1 MATKHGRSTNNEIL
15 EENSNLV
22 KISCFIYPTYSKE
35 VEEELRK
42 AGFDYAYSFGQKN
55 LGSLKVLGKGKT
67 GIVVLVE
74 PYKVLKIRRTDAPKE
89 TLEIE
94 AKLQIKAGEEVA
106 PRVYDYGK
114 NFILMEYIHGRNL
127 MKNERRETIIDLL
140 ERARILE
147 EKLIEHKELSRPWKN
162 VIVSYNRTYII
173 DYDSATIKEKPR
185 NVTKLLS
192 NYLNRRDLGVKYSKS
207 EITFDQ
213 LLSQL
218 F

>member
-1 MATKHGRSTNNEIL
+1 M
-15 EENSNLV
+15 V
-22 KISCFIYPTYSKE
+22 KISSFIYPTYSKE
-35 VEEELRK
+35 VEEELKK

-55 LGSLKVLGKGKT
+55 LGKLRVLGKGKT

-74 PYKVLKIRRTDAPKE
+74 PRKVLKIRRTDAPKE

-94 AKLQIKAGEEVA
+94 AKFQIQAGEEVA

-114 NFILMEYIHGRNL
+114 NFILMEYIRGRNL
-127 MKNERRETIIDLL
+127 TKNERRETIIDLL
-140 ERARILE
+140 KRAKILE

-162 VIVSYNRTYII
+162 VMITNNRTYII

-192 NYLNRRDLGVKYSKS
+192 NYLNKRDLGIKYSKS

>member
-1 MATKHGRSTNNEIL
+1 M
-15 EENSNLV
+15 V
-22 KISCFIYPTYSKE
+22 KISYFIYPYYSKE

-42 AGFDYAYSFGQKN
+42 AGFDYAFSFGQKS
-55 LGSLKVLGKGKT
+55 LGRLKVLGKGKT

-74 PYKVLKIRRTDAPKE
+74 PYKALKIRRTDAPKE

-94 AKLQIKAGEEVA
+94 AKMQIKAGEEVA

-114 NFILMEYIHGRNL
+114 NFILMEYIRGRNL
-127 MKNERRETIIDLL
+127 TKNETRETIIDLL
-140 ERARILE
+140 KRARILE
-147 EKLIEHKELSRPWKN
+147 EKFIEHKELRRPWEN
-162 VIVSYNRTYII
+162 VMVTNSRTYII

-192 NYLNRRDLGVKYSKS
+192 NYLNRRDLAVKYSKS
-207 EITFDQ
+207 EITFEQ

>member
-1 MATKHGRSTNNEIL
+1 M
-15 EENSNLV
+15 V
-22 KISCFIYPTYSKE
+22 KISYFIYPTYSKE
-35 VEEELRK
+35 IEEELRK
-42 AGFDYAYSFGQKN
+42 SGFDYAYSFGQKN
-55 LGSLKVLGKGKT
+55 IGKLKVLGKGKT

-74 PYKVLKIRRTDAPKE
+74 QDKVLKIRRTDSPKE

-114 NFILMEYIHGRNL
+114 NFILMEYINGRNL
-127 MKNERRETIIDLL
+127 TKSEKKETLIDLFK
-140 ERARILE
+140 RARILE

-162 VIVSYNRTYII
+162 VMVTYDRTYII
-173 DYDSATIKEKPR
+173 DYDSATVKEKPR

-192 NYLNRRDLGVKYSKS
+192 NYLNKRDLAIKYSKS

-213 LLSQL
+213 LLAQL